1 ITMSMSLDESICAYF
16 VNNLKAGSNGDSDAD
31 TLGQF
36 EASLELLGQQL
47 AETQIRQI
55 KPSEGYP
62 LIAAGKLTKK
72 DVFVLAQ
79 FEGDFFVQLQQ
90 TKALV
95 LGPPCLLACLRN
107 NEPIPLG
114 SSAIYTTAMRDL
126 QVSATGITPQK
137 KDELSQL
144 INWMGGVYFQSFG
157 HRTTHLISNTIK
169 SNKYE
174 QATLNGVPVMHVD
187 WVQYVWEQSRRRQRE
202 GVRATDTEFD
212 KYRLPTFFGAN
223 ITCSGLDVA
232 SKDQV
237 MRLVNENGGI
247 YHRAFRSQ
255 VVDIVI
261 TEQSKTDTEK
271 YKAAIRY
278 KKDVLLPEWIF
289 DSHNRGYALPTK
301 EYEVRPGKKSSTPTR
316 TGSRSSAATA
326 PGADQTQLSDLS
338 RISFVSGSRR
348 MCSDLSTVNETLG
361 CNSPA
366 KELLKQATTSSRSYQ
381 QVLAEICPRQAKKA
395 GTFLDG
401 CCVYLSGFRA
411 EEREKLNRVLNT
423 GGATRYDEANEGV
436 SHIIVG
442 QLDGD
447 AAAEYRQWQS
457 DGLMS
462 SVHVVRLDWLLE
474 SIRAGRVVSE
484 LVHRVSLP
492 QNREPDVAS
501 PASKRTLRSM
511 NHSFKQPQQLP
522 IRKKLFD
529 QEQDHAQAEMV
540 TEEEPDHHL
549 LDQYS
554 HDQGAV
560 AQLPPSDTSLL
571 HPAASS
577 TQMEIPQR
585 KKAANPDAAHV
596 SQVPL
601 PDLSAS
607 AMSIDF
613 DKLHYF
619 FGLSVYVHKDCF
631 NSEFY
636 AHMLTECEA
645 AQGLLVPSSFAD
657 EVDYAIVSF
666 EVAFDERELPVRA
679 RHVVTELFLESCMKQ
694 NKLLPVEYYHK
705 PVPIAAQRK
714 PLTGMT
720 IVVSIYAGLE
730 RDFINAT
737 AELLGASVNKNL
749 NKKEKPL
756 LVCPRAEGS
765 KYEGAIKWQYPVVT
779 AEWLVQCS
787 RTGQKLPYIDHLVG
801 NSPEDFPISPRLR
814 ENNSRISSRRQQQ
827 QQRQP
832 NESTLMPPPPEDAE
846 EVENNQPAPGPEAPV
861 VATPVAAPELTP
873 LRNRRVSELAGPSGR
888 RSGGSTSTSS
898 SPDSP
903 CTPLSQVGAQNY
915 NFDFLE
921 QFVQRL
927 DTDEGKDCVRQII
940 REMRENQTPE
950 LERIRRQACTPV
962 SRRHMPRQAPGIP
975 DFCLTPEFQQ
985 RMADDFE
992 RRWRLPTQKI
1002 KPDTPLAVIR
1012 QRVMR
1017 ITCETLGIEFDQ
1029 DDDEEQHHHQQKQ
1042 QHKKS
1047 PLLPPPKTRTQVTK
1061 LNFDS
1066 SPKTPK
1072 VAMVSLRKSTS
1083 PRTSLGS
1090 TLRTGTQSPFVPNSQ
1105 SPGIAAATG
1114 AAGIASGQEEG
1125 QSTINFDKI
1134 SFEETTTTGAS
1145 VMAPD
1150 VKQITDYLKNCE
1162 SRRNSLKR
1170 SHHDN
1175 DMDACP
1181 ESEVQYVQPFESEGF
1196 ALGTEDMVD
1205 WRDPVEFNAAKRRSS
1220 GGAGSSPRMQ
1230 HQGIPCFSISCGD
1243 DDEKRAELSE
1253 RITQLGGK
1261 LCENLV
1267 NYDSACT
1274 HLLCERPN
1282 RGEKM
1287 LACIAAGKWI
1297 LHTQYIDQCHARGHF
1312 LDEALYE
1319 WSNPRALNLP
1329 NLTPEEEPIAA
1340 AVHRWRTELNT
1351 NGGGAFSGYRVI
1363 LSINERSGAAIRNV
1377 LRAGGANI
1385 LEPKSPFASDPMAGT
1400 ATHCFVD
1407 VKAMPLATRDLSHL
1421 LHKGVRVL
1429 SQIAINKYLM
1439 NGRDADLSK
1448 YELK

>member
-1 ITMSMSLDESICAYF
+1 MSMDESICAYF
-16 VNNLKAGSNGDSDAD
+16 VNNLKPGGSDQDAD
-31 TLGQF
+31 ILEQF
-36 EASLELLGQQL
+36 EAALELVGEHL
-47 AETQIRQI
+47 AETQVRQI

-62 LIAAGKLTKK
+62 LIAAGNLTKK

-79 FEGDFFVQLQQ
+79 FDGDFFDQLKQ
-90 TKALV
+90 TKALI
-95 LGPPCLLACLRN
+95 LGPPCLITCLRHD
-107 NEPIPLG
+107 EPIPQG

-126 QVSATGITPQK
+126 QISATGITPQK
-137 KDELSQL
+137 KEELSRL

-169 SNKYE
+169 SSKYE

-187 WVQYVWEQSRRRQRE
+187 WVQYVWDQSRRSQRE
-202 GVRATDTEFD
+202 GIRATDPDFD

-232 SKDQV
+232 RKDQV

-271 YKAAIRY
+271 YKAAVRY

-289 DSHNRGYALPTK
+289 DSSNRGYALPTK
-301 EYEVRPGKKSSTPTR
+301 DYEVRPGKKASTPTKHN
-316 TGSRSSAATA
+316 RSTASASS
-326 PGADQTQLSDLS
+326 DQNQTQLSDLS

-348 MCSDLSTVNETLG
+348 MGSDLTTVNETLG
-361 CNSPA
+361 SLGSNSPA
-366 KELLKQATTSSRSYQ
+366 KELLKQATSSGRNYQ

-395 GTFLDG
+395 GSFLDG
-401 CCVYLSGFRA
+401 CCVYLSGFRS

-423 GGATRYDEANEGV
+423 GGATRYDEANEGI

-442 QLDGD
+442 QLDD
-447 AAAEYRQWQS
+447 AEYRQWQR

-511 NHSFKQPQQLP
+511 NHSFKQPTLP
-522 IRKKLFD
+522 IKKKLFD
-529 QEQDHAQAEMV
+529 QEPEQVRQQEQ
-540 TEEEPDHHL
+540 EEPDHHL

-554 HDQGAV
+554 QDQGAV
-560 AQLPPSDTSLL
+560 AQLPPADMSLL

-577 TQMEIPQR
+577 TQMEIRQR
-585 KKAANPDAAHV
+585 NSIATPNPPAALPIPDM
-596 SQVPL
+596 
-601 PDLSAS
+601 SAS
-607 AMSIDF
+607 TLSIDF
-613 DKLHYF
+613 EKLDYF
-619 FGLSVYVHKDCF
+619 SGLSVYVHKDCF
-631 NSEFY
+631 NEEFY
-636 AHMLTECEA
+636 NHLLAECET

-657 EVDYAIVSF
+657 EVDFAIVSF
-666 EVAFDERELPVRA
+666 EVAFDAEELPLKA
-679 RHVVTELFLESCMKQ
+679 RHVVTELFLESCMKK
-694 NKLLPVEYYHK
+694 NTLLPLEYYHK
-705 PVPIAAQRK
+705 PVPVAALLQ
-714 PLTGMT
+714 PLRGMT

-730 RDFINAT
+730 RDFINAV
-737 AELLGASVNKNL
+737 AELLGASVNKTFI
-749 NKKEKPL
+749 KKEKPL
-756 LVCPRAEGS
+756 LVCPSAEGS

-779 AEWLVQCS
+779 SEWLVQCA
-787 RTGQKLPYIDHLVG
+787 RTGQKLPYVGHLVG
-801 NSPEDFPISPRLR
+801 KSPEDFPTSPRLR
-814 ENNSRISSRRQQQ
+814 ESNSRTPRRQ
-827 QQRQP
+827 
-832 NESTLMPPPPEDAE
+832 EEATLVAPPEVSFRGEEAE
-846 EVENNQPAPGPEAPV
+846 NQPEASGMPIAP
-861 VATPVAAPELTP
+861 ATPVAAAPELTP
-873 LRNRRVSELAGPSGR
+873 LRNRRVSELAGIPGGSVR
-888 RSGGSTSTSS
+888 HRSGSSTS

-903 CTPLSQVGAQNY
+903 CTPLSQVGAQRY

-921 QFVQRL
+921 QFVERL
-927 DTDEGKDCVRQII
+927 DTQEGKDCVRQII

-962 SRRHMPRQAPGIP
+962 SRKNPRPVPGIP

-1012 QRVMR
+1012 KRVMR
-1017 ITCETLGIEFDQ
+1017 ITCETLGIEY
-1029 DDDEEQHHHQQKQ
+1029 DDEVEPQERQEPPSTQK
-1042 QHKKS
+1042 KK
-1047 PLLPPPKTRTQVTK
+1047 PPTRTQATK
-1061 LNFDS
+1061 LDFGR

-1072 VAMVSLRKSTS
+1072 LSVGKKTPLRLSTGS
-1083 PRTSLGS
+1083 P
-1090 TLRTGTQSPFVPNSQ
+1090 RTGTQSPFVPSTQ
-1105 SPGIAAATG
+1105 SPGAEATGSAAAAEEASTSRRSGGSGG
-1114 AAGIASGQEEG
+1114 ALVGDEG

-1134 SFEETTTTGAS
+1134 SFEESS
-1145 VMAPD
+1145 VPVVAPD

-1170 SHHDN
+1170 SHDSN
-1175 DMDACP
+1175 MECA

-1196 ALGTEDMVD
+1196 ALNTEDMVD
-1205 WRDPVEFNAAKRRSS
+1205 WRDPAEFHAAKRRSS
-1220 GGAGSSPRMQ
+1220 GASPKMQ
-1230 HQGIPCFSISCGD
+1230 YRGIPCFSISCS
-1243 DDEKRAELSE
+1243 DDEKRAELIE
-1253 RITQLGGK
+1253 RINQLGGK

-1267 NYDSACT
+1267 NYDPSCT

-1287 LACIAAGKWI
+1287 LACIAGGKWI
-1297 LHTQYIDQCHARGHF
+1297 LNLQYIEQCHARGSF
-1312 LDEALYE
+1312 LDESLYE
-1319 WSNPRALNLP
+1319 WGNPRALNLP
-1329 NLTPEEEPIAA
+1329 TLAPEEEPIAA
-1340 AVHRWRTELNT
+1340 AVHRWRTELSASGG
-1351 NGGGAFSGYRVI
+1351 GGGAFSDHRVI
-1363 LSINERSGAAIRNV
+1363 LSLHERSGAPIKNV
-1377 LRAGGANI
+1377 LRAGGATI
-1385 LEPKSPFASDPMAGT
+1385 LEPNSPFSSDPVAST

-1407 VKAMPLATRDLSHL
+1407 VKKTPLSPRDLAHL
-1421 LHKGVRVL
+1421 KQCGVRVL
-1429 SQIAINKYLM
+1429 SQIAINAYLM
-1439 NGRDADLSK
+1439 NGRDADLEK
-1448 YELK
+1448 YELN